1 MNHGEFQMTLH
12 GAKRFRWVR
21 KCEKDSQLLWGDVS
35 RKQSGNTVCNHN
47 QCDDL
52 TNTDHREALR
62 HRFYPFAPEVSPHEL
77 EQMLLLYAF
86 QADSPDQWGE
96 TFLLVNDADEV
107 HIIHIL

>member
-1 MNHGEFQMTLH
+1 MSPENNKVTQFAITIS
-12 GAKRFRWVR
+12 V
-21 KCEKDSQLLWGDVS
+21 
-35 RKQSGNTVCNHN
+35 TT
-47 QCDDL
+47 CDDL

-86 QADSPDQWGE
+86 QADNPDQLGE

-107 HIIHIL
+107 DIIHIL